1 MLLLSERRKDILRIL
16 AMDVGDKR
24 IGMAISDQMGWTA
37 QGIDTLERK
46 SEEEDLEKI
55 QDVIKHYSPEKI
67 VIGLPKNMDG
77 SLGFQGEKVKEFGE
91 LIAKVF
97 PGEIIYWDER
107 LTTVY
112 AHRIL
117 IEGDMSRRK
126 RKKKVDKIA
135 AVFILQSY
143 LDYLNNQKK
152 ESR

>member
-1 MLLLSERRKDILRIL
+1 
-16 AMDVGDKR
+16 MDVGDKR

-143 LDYLNNQKK
+143 LDYLNNQRK

>member
-1 MLLLSERRKDILRIL
+1 
-16 AMDVGDKR
+16 MDVGDKR

>member
-1 MLLLSERRKDILRIL
+1 
-16 AMDVGDKR
+16 
-24 IGMAISDQMGWTA
+24 MAVSDQMGWTA

-46 SEEEDLEKI
+46 SEKEDLDRI
-55 QDVIKHYSPEKI
+55 RDIIKYYSPEKI

-77 SLGFQGEKVKEFGE
+77 TIGAQGEKVKEFGE
-91 LIAKVF
+91 LIKSKVF
-97 PGEIIYWDER
+97 SGEIIYWDER

-112 AHRIL
+112 ANRVL
-117 IEGDMSRRK
+117 LEGDMSRRK
-126 RKKKVDKIA
+126 RKKKIDKIA

>member
-1 MLLLSERRKDILRIL
+1 
-16 AMDVGDKR
+16 MDVGDRR
-24 IGMAISDQMGWTA
+24 IGMAVSDQMGWTA

-46 SEEEDLEKI
+46 SEKEDLDRI
-55 QDVIKHYSPEKI
+55 RDIIKYYSPEKI

-77 SLGFQGEKVKEFGE
+77 TIGAQGEKVKEFGE
-91 LIAKVF
+91 LIKSKVF
-97 PGEIIYWDER
+97 SGEIIYWDER

-112 AHRIL
+112 ANRVL
-117 IEGDMSRRK
+117 LEGDMSRRK
-126 RKKKVDKIA
+126 RKKKIDKIA

>member
-1 MLLLSERRKDILRIL
+1 
-16 AMDVGDKR
+16 MDVGDKR

-117 IEGDMSRRK
+117 IEGDISRRK